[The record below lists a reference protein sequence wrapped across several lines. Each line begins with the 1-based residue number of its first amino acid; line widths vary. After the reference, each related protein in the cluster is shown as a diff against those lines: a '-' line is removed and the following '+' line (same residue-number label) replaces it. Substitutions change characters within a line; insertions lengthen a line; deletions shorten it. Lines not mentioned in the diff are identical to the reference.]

1 MERRS
6 RRIAQGDGM
15 DAGGRA
21 TQEQLPRYDSMDGG
35 GRAASGTAAESSAGA
50 VAGCARAV
58 APRIDDL
65 FQSILSARRWISDT
79 DAHGQTTDRRGHVL
93 NTPTKAQPELPFI
106 L

>member
-79 DAHGQTTDRRGHVL
+79 AAHGQTPAATLDRKSTRL
-93 NTPTKAQPELPFI
+93 NSSH
-106 L
+106 